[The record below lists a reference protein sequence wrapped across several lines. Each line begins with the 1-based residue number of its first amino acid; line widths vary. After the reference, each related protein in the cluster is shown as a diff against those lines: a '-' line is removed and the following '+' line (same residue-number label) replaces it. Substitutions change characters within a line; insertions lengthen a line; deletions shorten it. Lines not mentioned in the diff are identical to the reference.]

1 MRVDYDI
8 ALLRIDYPI
17 ADPDTGLTVL
27 QNHTFTPDKIMPV
40 CLPPNKFFRDTNRQ
54 AIAVGMGIS
63 GQR

>member
-27 QNHTFTPDKIMPV
+27 HNRTFALDTIMPV
-40 CLPPNKFFRDTNRQ
+40 CLPPNKLFRDTNRQ

-63 GQR
+63 GER